1 MTDTV
6 KKIFRT
12 ICTTGY
18 IESFLSV
25 KEEAKDICVFASTP
39 AEAENVGEILKANC
53 YFTLIAHEYL
63 EPQELSSVKRQWN
76 TPHFTDAMPVLGTV
90 VVFIL
95 FFFLLLCTSF
105 ALWKKNF
112 DIAL

>member
-1 MTDTV
+1 MTDIV
-6 KKIFRT
+6 KKNFHT

-39 AEAENVGEILKANC
+39 AEVENVGEILKANC

-76 TPHFTDAMPVLGTV
+76 TPHSTDAMPVLGAV

-95 FFFLLLCTSF
+95 FFFFYLYV
-105 ALWKKNF
+105 ALPCGRK
-112 DIAL
+112 ILI